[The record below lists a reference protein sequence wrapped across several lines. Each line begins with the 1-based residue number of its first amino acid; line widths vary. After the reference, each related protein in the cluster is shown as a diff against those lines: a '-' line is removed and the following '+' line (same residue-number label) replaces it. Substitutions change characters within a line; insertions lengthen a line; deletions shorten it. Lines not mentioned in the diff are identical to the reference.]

1 MRHITKEKLRNTLFV
16 LWFFLV
22 TIKMTAFIAVDVY
35 VDWLFALM
43 LIPAAA
49 VGHIIG
55 LKVHDKIMEN
65 DQRFKRWI
73 GSVLILVCLIGFS
86 RMLIN

>member
-1 MRHITKEKLRNTLFV
+1 
-16 LWFFLV
+16 
-22 TIKMTAFIAVDVY
+22 
-35 VDWLFALM
+35 M

>member
-1 MRHITKEKLRNTLFV
+1 
-16 LWFFLV
+16 
-22 TIKMTAFIAVDVY
+22 MTAFITVDVY
-35 VDWLFALM
+35 VDWQSALM

-49 VGHIIG
+49 VGHLIG

-73 GSVLILVCLIGFS
+73 GGVLILVCLIGFF
-86 RMLIN
+86 RLLIS